1 MSYDISY
8 EEKNEKLHV
17 KCNKELY
24 SDIIK
29 KFGGKWYNKTEKFIV
44 PLESKDDIDSLIAN
58 VKALQTDD
66 SKEEDKENDMD
77 TPFKPQ
83 NESEESNTVVFQSEK
98 EFEVDDTKKEDES
111 NTAVFQSEKEPEP
124 IFETESIKPKK
135 KKKEVESNTA
145 IFQSEKEHEPIF
157 ETESIKPK
165 KKKKEVESNTAE
177 NEKEPEN
184 NKTTKPRKKKK
195 EVESNTVFESEPV
208 FETKTEIGETNTE
221 TNTESKTESEQPIN
235 FYTKQFN
242 NSYKN
247 LSVEEVDILD
257 VNRSDIESEDEI
269 IPIPKFQKS
278 SKIKQQNKIIQNE
291 FPKQPQKN
299 KVGSIVVKQ
308 QSELPKSQ
316 NYKSRFETDSVD
328 YNQYNSDD
336 EDIYEDEEG
345 EEESESGEESGESEE
360 ESGESEEDRSS
371 YSSETDS
378 YFKKKRKNRTDSD
391 SESDYK
397 KSNSK
402 LIQKRKNRTDSE
414 TETDYKKSNSKSSR
428 NKEYDYTSSK
438 KHYTKEE
445 KEKLKRKIEMLEM
458 KKAKKLGKPI
468 DDIRAERK
476 ETSVRFN
483 QLVKKV
489 ENLEEQVED
498 LKYQVRRLYRR

>member
-124 IFETESIKPKK
+124 IFETEP
-135 KKKEVESNTA
+135 
-145 IFQSEKEHEPIF
+145 
-157 ETESIKPK
+157 IKPK

-221 TNTESKTESEQPIN
+221 TNTESKTESKTESEQPIN

-257 VNRSDIESEDEI
+257 VNRSDIESEDEF